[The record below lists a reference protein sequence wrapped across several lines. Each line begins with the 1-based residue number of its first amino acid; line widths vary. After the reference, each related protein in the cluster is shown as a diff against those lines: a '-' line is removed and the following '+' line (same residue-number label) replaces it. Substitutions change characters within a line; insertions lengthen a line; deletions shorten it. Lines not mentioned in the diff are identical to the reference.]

1 MNEIIETT
9 QPQGSG
15 NVITQ
20 LDSVGIQDLNNQVT
34 FDQEGLIEI
43 PTDKAENWTVGDF
56 VDLEIHYQLSANTA
70 VDNRT
75 RVLLLSY
82 DRGLYDEVKRR
93 CELRFSKQTV
103 NQWKTEIGIAN
114 ILRMHGLPIRCIEA
128 IRSNFG
134 KKNLAK
140 FLKNSDY
147 KKEIGTAL
155 VQGGASSKLKQ
166 LKQKFTGKTTFLE
179 DIIYSEHT
187 PDRQLEEFV
196 FKLFQ
201 KEHPEFVWHHLGK
214 DKKTEMGIDILGE
227 KSTEEKKWKIGIQVK
242 LYQEHSY
249 IAGEDW
255 RDFLAG
261 CTIHKLNEI
270 KLVIKGRLTQKQL
283 HQCQMADITII
294 HLDQINRMADK
305 HGLPHFEF
313 Q

>member
-1 MNEIIETT
+1 MDEIIEST
-9 QPQGSG
+9 QSHGSG
-15 NVITQ
+15 NAVSQ
-20 LDSVGIQDLNNQVT
+20 LDSVGIQDLSNQVT

-56 VDLEIHYQLSANTA
+56 VDLAIHYQLAANTA

-75 RVLLLSY
+75 RVLLLAY
-82 DRGLYDEVKRR
+82 ARGLYDEVKSR
-93 CELRFSKQTV
+93 CESRFSKQTI

-128 IRSNFG
+128 LRSNIG

-140 FLKNSDY
+140 FLKNSEC
-147 KKEIGTAL
+147 KKAIAAAL

-196 FKLFQ
+196 FILFQ
-201 KEHPEFVWHHLGK
+201 KEKPEFVWRHLGR

-227 KSTEEKKWKIGIQVK
+227 AFFAEKKWRIGIQVK
-242 LYQEHSY
+242 LYQESLY
-249 IAGEDW
+249 ICDEDW

-270 KLVIKGRLTQKQL
+270 YLIIRGKLTQKQL
-283 HQCQMADITII
+283 HQSQMADITII

-305 HGLPHFEF
+305 HALPHFELP
-313 Q
+313 